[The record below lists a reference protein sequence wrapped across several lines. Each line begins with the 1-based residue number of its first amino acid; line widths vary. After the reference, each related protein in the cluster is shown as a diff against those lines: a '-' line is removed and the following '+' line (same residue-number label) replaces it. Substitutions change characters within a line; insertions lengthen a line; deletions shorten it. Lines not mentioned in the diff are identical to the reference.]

1 MLNEQYIPKHIQSGK
16 IMSLP
21 TQNNQSCSNN
31 ESSTHIV
38 GFIQFKSFTMIDSNV
53 SKNYIHLHNHK
64 YNSRSQNSCVYAHIC
79 YVLFHIIDG
88 WHINV

>member
-1 MLNEQYIPKHIQSGK
+1 
-16 IMSLP
+16 MSLL
-21 TQNNQSCSNN
+21 TRNNQSCCND

-38 GFIQFKSFTMIDSNV
+38 GFIQFTMIDR

-79 YVLFHIIDG
+79 YVLFHIIDE